1 MVKKQKFESSC
12 LDEVDRTMYDAF
24 RGAANSLFQLYTHA
38 MNHQRVSF
46 LASERPGM
54 RDKLCFL
61 PFRGASAFAISMSP
75 PGLMNLSSHESVKKW
90 SDWKE
95 DRCQSSFR
103 LIIIQALSC
112 LVMPVFTSQVS
123 SNFLHIFGHV
133 TKSCS
138 YSNH

>member
-54 RDKLCFL
+54 RSFSVC
-61 PFRGASAFAISMSP
+61 
-75 PGLMNLSSHESVKKW
+75 NLYESSWSHEPK
-90 SDWKE
+90 
-95 DRCQSSFR
+95 
-103 LIIIQALSC
+103 LS
-112 LVMPVFTSQVS
+112 
-123 SNFLHIFGHV
+123 
-133 TKSCS
+133 
-138 YSNH
+138 